1 MTGQPITTKT
11 PSSEV
16 GYKRPP
22 VKSQFRKGQ
31 SGNPRGRRKGQRNLA
46 PVLREVLGQT
56 VRVKRGAKTQ
66 RMSKGDALIQMLL
79 SMAHGGDARAIKAVL
94 QLTEKIARIHIP
106 EPKPAGVGNYEFM
119 VVPGVAASREEWER
133 GARLSGELAT
143 IRKIVE
149 SGEAAGKFLDAGQR
163 ATLRQ
168 MVGTARA
175 TGITITTRQLDAL
188 RESLGLA
195 RVEDATPTVTRR
207 PVTRRPVNRKDTA
220 APTAGQ
226 FEQQGNNASS
236 APAQTATLTPT
247 PPCVQPV
254 ARTPTYRKVNRR
266 QPCPPS
272 TGT

>member
-1 MTGQPITTKT
+1 
-11 PSSEV
+11 
-16 GYKRPP
+16 
-22 VKSQFRKGQ
+22 
-31 SGNPRGRRKGQRNLA
+31 
-46 PVLREVLGQT
+46 
-56 VRVKRGAKTQ
+56 
-66 RMSKGDALIQMLL
+66 ML
-79 SMAHGGDARAIKAVL
+79 
-94 QLTEKIARIHIP
+94 
-106 EPKPAGVGNYEFM
+106 
-119 VVPGVAASREEWER
+119 VPGVAASREEWER

-195 RVEDATPTVTRR
+195 RVEESTHTVTRR
-207 PVTRRPVNRKDTA
+207 PVTRRPVNRLA
-220 APTAGQ
+220 APKAHE
-226 FEQQGNNASS
+226 FEQQGNAPPP
-236 APAQTATLTPT
+236 APAQTGALAPT
-247 PPCVQPV
+247 PPCVQPP
-254 ARTPTYRKVNRR
+254 ARAPTYRKVNRR